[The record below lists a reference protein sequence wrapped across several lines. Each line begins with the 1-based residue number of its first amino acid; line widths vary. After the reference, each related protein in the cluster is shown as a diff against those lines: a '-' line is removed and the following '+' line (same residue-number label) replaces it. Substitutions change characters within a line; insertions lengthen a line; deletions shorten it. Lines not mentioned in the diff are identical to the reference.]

1 MLHLFTSL
9 SGSSGA
15 LPKKIITHLPEK
27 EQSHRQGGGG
37 GHKHDELLEWSE
49 PSGDEDD
56 QLSRDDFEFDRV
68 EDEDWEIAERGGLL
82 LA

>member
-1 MLHLFTSL
+1 MKDPLETVPGQFDDTLED
-9 SGSSGA
+9 A
-15 LPKKIITHLPEK
+15 LQHDPRRAGHYIDD
-27 EQSHRQGGGG
+27 
-37 GHKHDELLEWSE
+37 HKHDELLEWSE